1 MRIVPRLA
9 FAALTCLVSPFAI
22 AAAGDCERLLAAAP
36 APAAT
41 PDAVSLNARAQCWL
55 ALGRPATARRL
66 FTEALVQDP
75 LLLQAH
81 AGRAIAAARTGDF
94 TRAKLDLEALKA
106 LDPKAAAQAGEL
118 LTLESARDDGAATPE
133 ARRADLDRAAAAGE
147 PADRLRSL
155 GGALLRSAA
164 SHHRRYEEW
173 YQDRLG
179 QLAAAARAEP
189 ANVERY
195 VDLAE
200 FLVRESNVRQR
211 SEAPPPAGAQMPWRP
226 WAAEYEELLAAR
238 AAADEALKI
247 DARHVRA
254 LALKAV
260 ALSRLGQD
268 DPADQFVR
276 RLQGAGDS
284 PEAARA
290 LAWIRQQRIARWTQ
304 QARSL
309 RVPVCTAT
317 RPGTAR
323 APRPGELSP
332 APCPAPGS
340 RDLHLADTLENKAAA
355 SRRESATLFQ
365 RAAQAGAGR
374 VEAEVF
380 QAEIWLSRNRPA
392 DALAVLQKA
401 VQREPGSL
409 EAHGALID
417 VLAAHGQEDALL
429 RARSAAARL
438 LHTTVAWDLERVWDR
453 IERGRIDEA
462 LALLT
467 EAKRNVPDE
476 PRLDAYRAVA
486 HQAAGQTAEAIV
498 SARAALALEEAR
510 LAMDDGMAAAGLPR
524 SAADSGLILRL
535 RPLLAQWLEPRGASA
550 EITALRRDHAALM
563 GRLDP
568 AESDALVYTAVL
580 PVSGASVPVSLA
592 SLKASAAQSAQASS
606 LPPVPAARP
615 PALPRAADAGPPA
628 TAVPRPLPSTAA
640 AGAPK
645 EAVAVPPPQP
655 VRAPEAATQGTSS
668 LPRTLSPRT
677 PPAPAA
683 SAPSATPSAPIPEP
697 GSGLDAALAGTWVTE
712 IADPRGQRR
721 RISLEIEAAG
731 SYDIRSEGRV
741 LTHGRIQATAGR
753 LLMTDQSGHTTL
765 GTYRIRPAEPDSP
778 SGARTDILQLTMD
791 SGASQWQR
799 Q

>member
-1 MRIVPRLA
+1 
-9 FAALTCLVSPFAI
+9 
-22 AAAGDCERLLAAAP
+22 
-36 APAAT
+36 
-41 PDAVSLNARAQCWL
+41 
-55 ALGRPATARRL
+55 
-66 FTEALVQDP
+66 
-75 LLLQAH
+75 
-81 AGRAIAAARTGDF
+81 
-94 TRAKLDLEALKA
+94 
-106 LDPKAAAQAGEL
+106 AAQAGEL

-211 SEAPPPAGAQMPWRP
+211 SEAPAPRQAQMPWRSS
-226 WAAEYEELLAAR
+226 AAEYEELLAAR

-254 LALKAV
+254 LAFKAV

-268 DPADQFVR
+268 DPADQFIR

-290 LAWIRQQRIARWTQ
+290 LAWIRLQRIARWTQ

-309 RVPVCTAT
+309 RVPVCATA
-317 RPGTAR
+317 RSGTAR

-332 APCPAPGS
+332 APCPAPGT
-340 RDLHLADTLENKAAA
+340 RDLHLAETLENKAAA
-355 SRRESATLFQ
+355 SRRESAALFQ
-365 RAAQAGAGR
+365 RAAQAAAGR
-374 VEAEVF
+374 VEADMF
-380 QAEIWLSRNRPA
+380 QAEIWLSRSRPA

-409 EAHGALID
+409 EAQGALID
-417 VLAAHGQEDALL
+417 VLAAQGQEDALL

-453 IERGRIDEA
+453 IEHRRIDEA

-467 EAKRNVPDE
+467 EAKRNVSDE

-498 SARAALALEEAR
+498 SARTALALEEAR
-510 LAMDDGMAAAGLPR
+510 LAMDDGTAAAGLPR
-524 SAADSGLILRL
+524 SAADAGLLLRL
-535 RPLLAQWLEPRGASA
+535 RPLLALWLEPRGASA
-550 EITALRRDHAALM
+550 EIAALRRDHAALT

-568 AESDALVYTAVL
+568 AESDALVYAAVL
-580 PVSGASVPVSLA
+580 PVSGASVPVTLA
-592 SLKASAAQSAQASS
+592 SLKTSTTQSAQASTV
-606 LPPVPAARP
+606 PTVPAARP
-615 PALPRAADAGPPA
+615 SAPPRAADTLPPA
-628 TAVPRPLPSTAA
+628 APRPVPSTAA

-645 EAVAVPPPQP
+645 EAAPVPPPQP
-655 VRAPEAATQGTSS
+655 ARPPESATQATPSP
-668 LPRTLSPRT
+668 PRAISPGT

-683 SAPSATPSAPIPEP
+683 SASSSTPSAPIPEP

-741 LTHGRIQATAGR
+741 LTHGRIQASAGR

-765 GTYRIRPAEPDSP
+765 GSYRIRPAEPDSP
-778 SGARTDILQLTMD
+778 SGARTDILHLTMD
-791 SGASQWQR
+791 SGTSQWQR